1 MVDEV
6 RVERLL
12 RSLSD
17 DVAYL
22 REESGAGEDRRA
34 DPAWLRAVKYTFVT
48 AIEAD
53 LAGGLAVAVG
63 FHNVLVHEYVTVDD
77 EIVMARLGDLSEL
90 EAFMAAVAA

>member
-1 MVDEV
+1 VVDEV

-22 REESGAGEDRRA
+22 REESLAGADRRA

-48 AIEAD
+48 AIEA
-53 LAGGLAVAVG
+53 
-63 FHNVLVHEYVTVDD
+63 
-77 EIVMARLGDLSEL
+77 
-90 EAFMAAVAA
+90 